1 MAYRCGN
8 LRILFGTAVRTRQRI
23 LSSSF
28 TPAIQTFYSSKDRCF
43 SSNQSKEDEDD
54 RKDTP
59 SVWQQ
64 LKSPPNIITL
74 TRMAST
80 PILSYWI
87 VSEHYT
93 LAIWGCTFA
102 AISDAL
108 DGYIAKKYNMG
119 TTVGAYLGSM
129 TVLSM
134 LCLCRWLTQ
143 NQFLNFSFQE
153 HIWTLFPTRF

>member
-8 LRILFGTAVRTRQRI
+8 LRILFGTAVRTRQTNI
-23 LSSSF
+23 SSSF
-28 TPAIQTFYSSKDRCF
+28 TPAIQTFYSNKVRCF
-43 SSNQSKEDEDD
+43 SSTKSTEDEL
-54 RKDTP
+54 KGTP

-87 VSEHYT
+87 VTEHYT

-119 TTVGAYLGSM
+119 TTVGAYAYL
-129 TVLSM
+129 
-134 LCLCRWLTQ
+134 
-143 NQFLNFSFQE
+143 
-153 HIWTLFPTRF
+153 LFERLDDCACAVG